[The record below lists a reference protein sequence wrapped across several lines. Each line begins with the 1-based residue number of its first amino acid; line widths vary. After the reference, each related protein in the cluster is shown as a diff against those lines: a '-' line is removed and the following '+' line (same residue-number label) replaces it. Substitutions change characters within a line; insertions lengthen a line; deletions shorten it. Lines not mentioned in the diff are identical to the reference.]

1 MRPAA
6 PMLSVLSDRLLRQG
20 LALFLGLA
28 LLVGQASPSL
38 AAPWSKQRSEPSST
52 SGSASL
58 LQEVA
63 PPGAAQ
69 QLSDQL
75 RGKQPQLSV
84 VSPKAGSQVGAGE
97 WTLQLRLEDW
107 PVLESS
113 ELGAGPH
120 VVVQLDQQEPQRI
133 FSSDSKGLINVA
145 MPALTPGSHHLS
157 AFAALPWG
165 EAAASKNARIQW
177 QLYRGLAT
185 PEALPDLDAPQLV
198 AVPPQQ
204 LAAGAA
210 VPINWFLFNAPL
222 QHLRD
227 GDEQWRLRLSLDGS
241 SVVLDR
247 AQSLWLKPLKAGEH
261 FLKLELLDGDGNPLQ
276 PAFNSLVQEL
286 RMPISRAGAPAFFS
300 SRLSADQL
308 AELSDPNYQ
317 PAPEPE
323 PEPEPEPAAEP
334 EPEPAPEPATE
345 PQTEAQAEPAAEP
358 QAESPEPE
366 APMAQDAKPE
376 AEAEVP
382 AATAADLTGD
392 PS

>member
-1 MRPAA
+1 
-6 PMLSVLSDRLLRQG
+6 MLRVLFRRLLRHG
-20 LALFLGLA
+20 MAVLLGLA
-28 LLVGQASPSL
+28 LLVAPVSPSL
-38 AAPWSKQRSEPSST
+38 AAPWGKQRTEPNSP
-52 SGSASL
+52 SGAASL

-75 RGKQPQLSV
+75 RSKQPQLSV
-84 VSPKAGSQVGAGE
+84 VSPKPGSQVGAGD
-97 WTLQLRLEDW
+97 WALQLRLDDW

-113 ELGAGPH
+113 ELGAGAH
-120 VVVQLDQQEPQRI
+120 VVVQLDHQEPQRI
-133 FSSDSKGLINVA
+133 FATDSKGLISVS

-165 EAAASKNARIQW
+165 EAAAGKNARIQW

-198 AVPPQQ
+198 AIAPQQ

-286 RMPISRAGAPAFFS
+286 RVPVSRAGAPALFS

-317 PAPEPE
+317 PTPEPAADPEPE
-323 PEPEPEPAAEP
+323 PTPEPAAEP
-334 EPEPAPEPATE
+334 EA
-345 PQTEAQAEPAAEP
+345 EAEAKTEPAAEP
-358 QAESPEPE
+358 QADSPEPE
-366 APMAQDAKPE
+366 APMNQDAEPE
-376 AEAEVP
+376 AEGQVTT
-382 AATAADLTGD
+382 ATDLSGD

>member
-1 MRPAA
+1 
-6 PMLSVLSDRLLRQG
+6 MLRVLFRRLLRPG
-20 LALFLGLA
+20 MAVLLGLA
-28 LLVGQASPSL
+28 LLVAPVSPSL
-38 AAPWSKQRSEPSST
+38 AAPWGKQRAEPNSP
-52 SGSASL
+52 SGAASL

-84 VSPKAGSQVGAGE
+84 VSPKPGSQVGAGD
-97 WTLQLRLEDW
+97 WTLQLRLDDW

-120 VVVQLDQQEPQRI
+120 VVVQLDHQEPQRI
-133 FSSDSKGLINVA
+133 FATDSKGLISVS

-165 EAAASKNARIQW
+165 EAAAGKNARIQW

-198 AVPPQQ
+198 AVAPQQ

-286 RMPISRAGAPAFFS
+286 RVPVSRAGAPALFS

-317 PAPEPE
+317 PTPEPE
-323 PEPEPEPAAEP
+323 PEPEPT
-334 EPEPAPEPATE
+334 PEPAPEP
-345 PQTEAQAEPAAEP
+345 EAEAKTEPAAEP
-358 QAESPEPE
+358 QADSSEPE
-366 APMAQDAKPE
+366 APMNQVAEPE
-376 AEAEVP
+376 AEGQ
-382 AATAADLTGD
+382 AATATDLSGD

>member
-1 MRPAA
+1 
-6 PMLSVLSDRLLRQG
+6 MLRVLFRRLLRPG
-20 LALFLGLA
+20 MAVLLGLA
-28 LLVGQASPSL
+28 LLVAPVSPSL
-38 AAPWSKQRSEPSST
+38 AAPWGKQRAEPNSP
-52 SGSASL
+52 SGAASL

-84 VSPKAGSQVGAGE
+84 VSPKPGSQAGAGA
-97 WTLQLRLEDW
+97 WTLHLRLDDG

-120 VVVQLDQQEPQRI
+120 VVVQLDHQEPQRI
-133 FSSDSKGLINVA
+133 FATDSKGLISVS

-165 EAAASKNARIQW
+165 EAAAGKNARIQW

-198 AVPPQQ
+198 AVAPQQ

-286 RMPISRAGAPAFFS
+286 RVPVSRAGAPALFS

-317 PAPEPE
+317 PTPEPE
-323 PEPEPEPAAEP
+323 PEPEPT
-334 EPEPAPEPATE
+334 PEPAPEP
-345 PQTEAQAEPAAEP
+345 EAEAKTEPAAEP
-358 QAESPEPE
+358 QADSSEPE
-366 APMAQDAKPE
+366 APMNQDAEPE
-376 AEAEVP
+376 AEGQ
-382 AATAADLTGD
+382 AATATDLSGD

>member
-1 MRPAA
+1 
-6 PMLSVLSDRLLRQG
+6 MLRVLFRRLLRPG
-20 LALFLGLA
+20 MAVLLGLA
-28 LLVGQASPSL
+28 LLVAPVSPSL
-38 AAPWSKQRSEPSST
+38 AAPWGKQRAEPNSP
-52 SGSASL
+52 SGAASL

-84 VSPKAGSQVGAGE
+84 VSPKPGSQVGAGD
-97 WTLQLRLEDW
+97 WSLQLRLDDW

-120 VVVQLDQQEPQRI
+120 VVVQLDHQEPQRI
-133 FSSDSKGLINVA
+133 FATDSKGLISVS

-165 EAAASKNARIQW
+165 EAAAGKNARIQW

-286 RMPISRAGAPAFFS
+286 RVPVSRAGAPALFS

-317 PAPEPE
+317 PT
-323 PEPEPEPAAEP
+323 PEPEPEPAAAPEP
-334 EPEPAPEPATE
+334 EPTPEPAPEP
-345 PQTEAQAEPAAEP
+345 EAEAKTEPAAEP
-358 QAESPEPE
+358 QADSSEPE
-366 APMAQDAKPE
+366 APMNQDTEPE
-376 AEAEVP
+376 AEGQ
-382 AATAADLTGD
+382 AATATDLSGD

>member
-1 MRPAA
+1 
-6 PMLSVLSDRLLRQG
+6 MLRVLFRRLLRPG
-20 LALFLGLA
+20 MAVLLGLA
-28 LLVGQASPSL
+28 LLVAPVSPSL
-38 AAPWSKQRSEPSST
+38 AAPWGKQRAEPNSP
-52 SGSASL
+52 SGAASL

-84 VSPKAGSQVGAGE
+84 VSPKPGSQIGAGD
-97 WTLQLRLEDW
+97 WTLQLRLDDW

-120 VVVQLDQQEPQRI
+120 VVVQLDHQEPQRI
-133 FSSDSKGLINVA
+133 FATDSKGLISVS

-165 EAAASKNARIQW
+165 EAAAGKNARIQW

-286 RMPISRAGAPAFFS
+286 RVPVSRAGAPALFS

-317 PAPEPE
+317 PTPE
-323 PEPEPEPAAEP
+323 PEPEPEPAADPEP
-334 EPEPAPEPATE
+334 EPTPEPAPEP
-345 PQTEAQAEPAAEP
+345 EAEAKTEPAAEP
-358 QAESPEPE
+358 QADSSEPE
-366 APMAQDAKPE
+366 APMNQVAEPE
-376 AEAEVP
+376 AEGQ
-382 AATAADLTGD
+382 AATATDLSGD

>member
-1 MRPAA
+1 
-6 PMLSVLSDRLLRQG
+6 MLRVFIRRLLRHG
-20 LALFLGLA
+20 MAVLIGLA
-28 LLVGQASPSL
+28 LLIGPVSPSL
-38 AAPWSKQRSEPSST
+38 AAPWGKQRAEPSSA
-52 SGSASL
+52 SGAASL

-84 VSPKAGSQVGAGE
+84 VSPKPGSQVPTGE
-97 WTLQLRLEDW
+97 WTLQLQLDDW

-133 FSSDSKGLINVA
+133 FARDSKGLISVV
-145 MPALTPGSHHLS
+145 MPALTPGSHHVS

-165 EAAASKNARIQW
+165 EAAAGKKARVQW

-198 AVPPQQ
+198 AVAPQQ

-286 RMPISRAGAPAFFS
+286 NVPVSRA
-300 SRLSADQL
+300 
-308 AELSDPNYQ
+308 
-317 PAPEPE
+317 
-323 PEPEPEPAAEP
+323 
-334 EPEPAPEPATE
+334 
-345 PQTEAQAEPAAEP
+345 
-358 QAESPEPE
+358 
-366 APMAQDAKPE
+366 
-376 AEAEVP
+376 
-382 AATAADLTGD
+382 
-392 PS
+392 

>member
-1 MRPAA
+1 
-6 PMLSVLSDRLLRQG
+6 MLRVLFRRLLRHG
-20 LALFLGLA
+20 MAVLLGLA
-28 LLVGQASPSL
+28 LLVAPVSPSL
-38 AAPWSKQRSEPSST
+38 AAPWGKQRTEPNSP
-52 SGSASL
+52 SGAASL

-75 RGKQPQLSV
+75 RSKQPQLSV
-84 VSPKAGSQVGAGE
+84 VSPKPGSQVGAGD
-97 WTLQLRLEDW
+97 WALQLRLDDW

-113 ELGAGPH
+113 ELGAGAH
-120 VVVQLDQQEPQRI
+120 VVVQLDHQEPQRI
-133 FSSDSKGLINVA
+133 FATDSKGLISVS

-165 EAAASKNARIQW
+165 EAAAGKNARIQW

-198 AVPPQQ
+198 AIAPQQ

-286 RMPISRAGAPAFFS
+286 RVPVSRAGAPALFS

-317 PAPEPE
+317 PT
-323 PEPEPEPAAEP
+323 PEPEPEPAADP
-334 EPEPAPEPATE
+334 EPEPTPEPAAE
-345 PQTEAQAEPAAEP
+345 PEAEAEAKTEPAAEP
-358 QAESPEPE
+358 QADSPEPE
-366 APMAQDAKPE
+366 APMNQDAEPE
-376 AEAEVP
+376 AEGQVTT
-382 AATAADLTGD
+382 ATDLSGD

>member
-1 MRPAA
+1 
-6 PMLSVLSDRLLRQG
+6 MLRVLFRRLLRPG
-20 LALFLGLA
+20 MAVLLGLA
-28 LLVGQASPSL
+28 LLVAPVSPSL
-38 AAPWSKQRSEPSST
+38 AAPWGKQRAEPNSP
-52 SGSASL
+52 SGAASL

-84 VSPKAGSQVGAGE
+84 VSPKPGSQVGAGG
-97 WTLQLRLEDW
+97 WTLQLRLDDW

-120 VVVQLDQQEPQRI
+120 VVVQLDHQEPQRI
-133 FSSDSKGLINVA
+133 FATDSKGLISVS

-165 EAAASKNARIQW
+165 EAAAGKNARIQW

-198 AVPPQQ
+198 AVAPQQ

-286 RMPISRAGAPAFFS
+286 RVPVSRAGAPALFS

-317 PAPEPE
+317 PTPEPQPEPAADPEPE
-323 PEPEPEPAAEP
+323 PT
-334 EPEPAPEPATE
+334 PEPAPEP
-345 PQTEAQAEPAAEP
+345 EAEAEAKTEPAAEP
-358 QAESPEPE
+358 QADSSEPE
-366 APMAQDAKPE
+366 APMNQDAEPE
-376 AEAEVP
+376 AEGQ
-382 AATAADLTGD
+382 AATATDLSGD

>member
-1 MRPAA
+1 
-6 PMLSVLSDRLLRQG
+6 MLRVLFRRLLRHG
-20 LALFLGLA
+20 MAVLLGLA
-28 LLVGQASPSL
+28 LLVAPVSPSL
-38 AAPWSKQRSEPSST
+38 AAPWGKQRTEPNSP
-52 SGSASL
+52 SGAASL

-75 RGKQPQLSV
+75 RSKQPQLSV
-84 VSPKAGSQVGAGE
+84 VSPKPGSQVGAGD
-97 WTLQLRLEDW
+97 WALQLRLDDW

-113 ELGAGPH
+113 ELGAGAH
-120 VVVQLDQQEPQRI
+120 VVVQLDHQEPQRI
-133 FSSDSKGLINVA
+133 FATDSKGLISVS

-165 EAAASKNARIQW
+165 EAAAGKNARIQW

-198 AVPPQQ
+198 AIAPQQ

-286 RMPISRAGAPAFFS
+286 RVPVSRAGAPALFS

-317 PAPEPE
+317 PTPE
-323 PEPEPEPAAEP
+323 PEPEPEPAADPEP
-334 EPEPAPEPATE
+334 EPTPEPAPEP
-345 PQTEAQAEPAAEP
+345 EAEAKTEPAAEP
-358 QAESPEPE
+358 QADSSEPE
-366 APMAQDAKPE
+366 APMNQDTEPE
-376 AEAEVP
+376 AEGQ
-382 AATAADLTGD
+382 AATATDLSGD

>member
-6 PMLSVLSDRLLRQG
+6 PMLRILSRRLLRQG
-20 LALFLGLA
+20 MALLLGLA
-28 LLVGQASPSL
+28 LLIGQVSPSL
-38 AAPWSKQRSEPSST
+38 AAPWSKQRSQASGP
-52 SGSASL
+52 SGSESV

-75 RGKQPQLSV
+75 RGRQPQLSV
-84 VSPKAGSQVGAGE
+84 ISPKPGSEIATGE
-97 WTLQLRLEDW
+97 WTLQLQLEDW

-113 ELGAGPH
+113 ELGPGPH
-120 VVVQLDQQEPQRI
+120 VVVQLDQQEPLRI
-133 FSSDSKGLINVA
+133 FESNAKGVISVA
-145 MPALTPGSHHLS
+145 MPPLMPGSHHLS

-165 EAAASKNARIQW
+165 EAAAGKNARIQW

-185 PEALPDLDAPQLV
+185 PEALPDLQAPQLV
-198 AVPPQQ
+198 AVAPQQ
-204 LAAGAA
+204 LSAGAA

-286 RMPISRAGAPAFFS
+286 NVPVSRAGAPAMFS
-300 SRLSADQL
+300 SRLNADQL
-308 AELSDPNYQ
+308 AELSDPNYE
-317 PAPEPE
+317 PTPEVEPE
-323 PEPEPEPAAEP
+323 PEPEPEAQLEPEAEP
-334 EPEPAPEPATE
+334 QQQEPTV
-345 PQTEAQAEPAAEP
+345 AAP
-358 QAESPEPE
+358 QAESSDPTTPIDNE
-366 APMAQDAKPE
+366 APPQTE
-376 AEAEVP
+376 SQ
-382 AATAADLTGD
+382 
-392 PS
+392 PSSPLALDGELS

>member
-1 MRPAA
+1 
-6 PMLSVLSDRLLRQG
+6 MLRVLFRRLLRPG
-20 LALFLGLA
+20 MAVLLGLA
-28 LLVGQASPSL
+28 LLVAPVSPSL
-38 AAPWSKQRSEPSST
+38 AAPWGKQRAEPNSP
-52 SGSASL
+52 SGAASL

-84 VSPKAGSQVGAGE
+84 VSPKPGSQVGAGD
-97 WTLQLRLEDW
+97 WTLQLRLDDW

-120 VVVQLDQQEPQRI
+120 VVVQLDHQEPQRI
-133 FSSDSKGLINVA
+133 FATDSKGLISVS

-165 EAAASKNARIQW
+165 EAAAGKNARIQW

-198 AVPPQQ
+198 AVAPQQ

-286 RMPISRAGAPAFFS
+286 RVPVSRAGAPALFS

-317 PAPEPE
+317 PTPEPE
-323 PEPEPEPAAEP
+323 PEPEPT
-334 EPEPAPEPATE
+334 PEPAPEP
-345 PQTEAQAEPAAEP
+345 EAEAKTEPAAEP
-358 QAESPEPE
+358 QADSSEPE
-366 APMAQDAKPE
+366 APMNQDTEPE
-376 AEAEVP
+376 AEGQ
-382 AATAADLTGD
+382 AATATDLSGD

>member
-1 MRPAA
+1 
-6 PMLSVLSDRLLRQG
+6 MLRVLFRRLLRPG
-20 LALFLGLA
+20 MAVLLGLA
-28 LLVGQASPSL
+28 LLVAPVSPSL
-38 AAPWSKQRSEPSST
+38 AAPWGKQRAEPNSP
-52 SGSASL
+52 SGAASL

-84 VSPKAGSQVGAGE
+84 VSPKPGSQVGAGD
-97 WTLQLRLEDW
+97 WTLQLRLDDW

-120 VVVQLDQQEPQRI
+120 VVVQLDHQEPQRI
-133 FSSDSKGLINVA
+133 FATDSKGLISVS

-165 EAAASKNARIQW
+165 EAAAGKNARIQW

-198 AVPPQQ
+198 AVAPQQ

-286 RMPISRAGAPAFFS
+286 RVPVSRAGAPALFS

-317 PAPEPE
+317 PTPEPE
-323 PEPEPEPAAEP
+323 PEPEPT
-334 EPEPAPEPATE
+334 PEPAPEP
-345 PQTEAQAEPAAEP
+345 EAETKTEPAAEP
-358 QAESPEPE
+358 QADSSEPE
-366 APMAQDAKPE
+366 APMNQDAEPE
-376 AEAEVP
+376 AEGQ
-382 AATAADLTGD
+382 AATATDLSGD

>member
-1 MRPAA
+1 
-6 PMLSVLSDRLLRQG
+6 MLRVLFRRLLRHG
-20 LALFLGLA
+20 MAVLLGLA
-28 LLVGQASPSL
+28 LLVAPVSPGL
-38 AAPWSKQRSEPSST
+38 AAPWGKQRAEPNSP
-52 SGSASL
+52 SGAASL

-75 RGKQPQLSV
+75 RSKQPQLSV
-84 VSPKAGSQVGAGE
+84 VSPKPGSQVGAGD
-97 WTLQLRLEDW
+97 WALQLRLDDW

-113 ELGAGPH
+113 ELGAGAH
-120 VVVQLDQQEPQRI
+120 VVVQLDHQEPQRI
-133 FSSDSKGLINVA
+133 FATDSKGLISVS

-165 EAAASKNARIQW
+165 EAAAGKNARIQW

-198 AVPPQQ
+198 AIAPQQ

-286 RMPISRAGAPAFFS
+286 RVPVSRAGAPALFS

-317 PAPEPE
+317 PTPEPE
-323 PEPEPEPAAEP
+323 PAADPEPEPTPEPAAEP
-334 EPEPAPEPATE
+334 EA
-345 PQTEAQAEPAAEP
+345 EAEAKTEPAAEP
-358 QAESPEPE
+358 QADSPEPE
-366 APMAQDAKPE
+366 APMNQDAEPE
-376 AEAEVP
+376 AEGQ
-382 AATAADLTGD
+382 ATTATDLSGD

>member
-6 PMLSVLSDRLLRQG
+6 PMLRVLFRRLLRHG
-20 LALFLGLA
+20 MAVLLGLA
-28 LLVGQASPSL
+28 LLVAPVSPSL
-38 AAPWSKQRSEPSST
+38 AAPWGKQRTEPNSP
-52 SGSASL
+52 SGAASL

-75 RGKQPQLSV
+75 RSKQPQLSV
-84 VSPKAGSQVGAGE
+84 VSPKPGSQVGAGD
-97 WTLQLRLEDW
+97 WALQLRLDDW

-113 ELGAGPH
+113 ELGAGAH
-120 VVVQLDQQEPQRI
+120 VVVQLDHQEPQRI
-133 FSSDSKGLINVA
+133 FATDSKGLISVS

-165 EAAASKNARIQW
+165 EAAAGKNARIQW

-198 AVPPQQ
+198 AIAPQQ

-286 RMPISRAGAPAFFS
+286 RVPVSRAGAPALFS

-317 PAPEPE
+317 PT
-323 PEPEPEPAAEP
+323 PEPEPEPAADP
-334 EPEPAPEPATE
+334 EPEPTPEPAAE
-345 PQTEAQAEPAAEP
+345 PEAEAEAKTEPAAEP
-358 QAESPEPE
+358 QADSPEPE
-366 APMAQDAKPE
+366 APMNQDAEPE
-376 AEAEVP
+376 AEGQVTT
-382 AATAADLTGD
+382 ATDLSGD

>member
-1 MRPAA
+1 
-6 PMLSVLSDRLLRQG
+6 MLSVLSDRLLRQG

-69 QLSDQL
+69 QLGDQL
-75 RGKQPQLSV
+75 RSKQPQLSV
-84 VSPKAGSQVGAGE
+84 VSPKPGSQVGAGD
-97 WTLQLRLEDW
+97 WTLQLQLEDW

-120 VVVQLDQQEPQRI
+120 VVVQLDQQAPQRI
-133 FSSDSKGLINVA
+133 FSSDSKGLISVD

-165 EAAASKNARIQW
+165 EATAGKNARIQW

-198 AVPPQQ
+198 AVAPQQ

-286 RMPISRAGAPAFFS
+286 NVPVSRAGAPAMFS
-300 SRLSADQL
+300 SRLNADQL
-308 AELSDPNYQ
+308 AELSDPNYE
-317 PAPEPE
+317 PTPEVEPE
-323 PEPEPEPAAEP
+323 PEPEPEAQLEPEAEP
-334 EPEPAPEPATE
+334 QQQEPTV
-345 PQTEAQAEPAAEP
+345 AAP
-358 QAESPEPE
+358 QAESSDPTTPIDNE
-366 APMAQDAKPE
+366 APPQTE
-376 AEAEVP
+376 SQ
-382 AATAADLTGD
+382 
-392 PS
+392 PSSPLALDGELS

>member
-1 MRPAA
+1 
-6 PMLSVLSDRLLRQG
+6 MLRVLFRRLLRHG
-20 LALFLGLA
+20 MAVLLGLA
-28 LLVGQASPSL
+28 LLVAPVSPGL
-38 AAPWSKQRSEPSST
+38 AAPWGKQRAEPNSP
-52 SGSASL
+52 SGAASL

-75 RGKQPQLSV
+75 RSKQPQLSV
-84 VSPKAGSQVGAGE
+84 VSPKPGSQVGAGD
-97 WTLQLRLEDW
+97 WALQLRLDDW

-113 ELGAGPH
+113 ELGAGAH
-120 VVVQLDQQEPQRI
+120 VVVQLDHQEPQRI
-133 FSSDSKGLINVA
+133 FATDSKGLISVS

-165 EAAASKNARIQW
+165 EAAAGKNARIQW

-198 AVPPQQ
+198 AVAPQQ

-286 RMPISRAGAPAFFS
+286 RVPVSRAGAPALFS

-317 PAPEPE
+317 PTPEPE
-323 PEPEPEPAAEP
+323 PAADPEPEPTPEPAAEP
-334 EPEPAPEPATE
+334 EA
-345 PQTEAQAEPAAEP
+345 EAEAKTEPAAEP
-358 QAESPEPE
+358 QADSPEPE
-366 APMAQDAKPE
+366 APMNQDAEPE
-376 AEAEVP
+376 AEGQVTT
-382 AATAADLTGD
+382 ATDLSGD

>member
-1 MRPAA
+1 
-6 PMLSVLSDRLLRQG
+6 MLRVLFRRLLRPG
-20 LALFLGLA
+20 MAVLLGLA
-28 LLVGQASPSL
+28 LLVAPVSPSL
-38 AAPWSKQRSEPSST
+38 AAPWGKQRAEPNSP
-52 SGSASL
+52 SGAASL

-84 VSPKAGSQVGAGE
+84 VSPKPGSQVGAGD
-97 WTLQLRLEDW
+97 WTLQLRLDDW

-120 VVVQLDQQEPQRI
+120 VVVQLDHQEPQRI
-133 FSSDSKGLINVA
+133 FATDSKGLISVS

-165 EAAASKNARIQW
+165 EAAAGKNARIQW

-198 AVPPQQ
+198 AVAPQQ

-286 RMPISRAGAPAFFS
+286 RVPVSRAGAPALFS

-317 PAPEPE
+317 PTPEPE
-323 PEPEPEPAAEP
+323 PEPEPSADPEP
-334 EPEPAPEPATE
+334 EPTPEPAPEP
-345 PQTEAQAEPAAEP
+345 EAEAKTEPAAEP
-358 QAESPEPE
+358 QADSSEPE
-366 APMAQDAKPE
+366 APMNQDTEPE
-376 AEAEVP
+376 AEGQ
-382 AATAADLTGD
+382 AATATDLSGD

>member
-1 MRPAA
+1 
-6 PMLSVLSDRLLRQG
+6 MLRVLFRRLLRHG
-20 LALFLGLA
+20 MAVLLGLA
-28 LLVGQASPSL
+28 LLVAPVSPSL
-38 AAPWSKQRSEPSST
+38 AAPWGKQRTEPNSP
-52 SGSASL
+52 SGAASL

-75 RGKQPQLSV
+75 RSKQPQLSV
-84 VSPKAGSQVGAGE
+84 VSPKPGSQVGAGD
-97 WTLQLRLEDW
+97 WALQLRLDDW

-113 ELGAGPH
+113 ELGAGAH
-120 VVVQLDQQEPQRI
+120 VVVQLDHQEPQRI
-133 FSSDSKGLINVA
+133 FATDSKGLISVS

-165 EAAASKNARIQW
+165 EAAAGKNARIQW

-198 AVPPQQ
+198 AIAPQQ

-286 RMPISRAGAPAFFS
+286 RVPVSRAGAPALFS

-317 PAPEPE
+317 PTPD
-323 PEPEPEPAAEP
+323 PEPEPEPAADP
-334 EPEPAPEPATE
+334 EPEPTPEPAAE
-345 PQTEAQAEPAAEP
+345 PEAEAEAKTEPAAEP
-358 QAESPEPE
+358 QADSPEPE
-366 APMAQDAKPE
+366 APMNQDAEPE
-376 AEAEVP
+376 AEGQVT
-382 AATAADLTGD
+382 TAPDLSGD

>member
-1 MRPAA
+1 
-6 PMLSVLSDRLLRQG
+6 MLRVLFRRLLRPG
-20 LALFLGLA
+20 MAVLLGLA
-28 LLVGQASPSL
+28 LLVAPVSPSL
-38 AAPWSKQRSEPSST
+38 AAPWGKQRAEPNSP
-52 SGSASL
+52 SGAASL

-84 VSPKAGSQVGAGE
+84 VSPKPGSQVGAGD
-97 WTLQLRLEDW
+97 WTLQLRLDDW

-120 VVVQLDQQEPQRI
+120 VVVQLDHQEPQRI
-133 FSSDSKGLINVA
+133 FATDSKGLISVS

-165 EAAASKNARIQW
+165 EAAAGKNARIQW

-286 RMPISRAGAPAFFS
+286 RIPVSRAGAPALFS

-317 PAPEPE
+317 PT
-323 PEPEPEPAAEP
+323 PEPEPEPAADPEP
-334 EPEPAPEPATE
+334 EPTPEPAPEP
-345 PQTEAQAEPAAEP
+345 EAEAKTEPAAEP
-358 QAESPEPE
+358 QADSSEPE
-366 APMAQDAKPE
+366 APMNQDTEPE
-376 AEAEVP
+376 AEGQ
-382 AATAADLTGD
+382 AATATDLSGD

>member
-1 MRPAA
+1 
-6 PMLSVLSDRLLRQG
+6 MLRVLFRRLLRPG
-20 LALFLGLA
+20 MAVLLGLA
-28 LLVGQASPSL
+28 LLVAPVSPSL
-38 AAPWSKQRSEPSST
+38 AAPWGKQRAEPNSP
-52 SGSASL
+52 SGAASL

-84 VSPKAGSQVGAGE
+84 VSPKPGSQVGAGD
-97 WTLQLRLEDW
+97 WTLQLRLDDW

-120 VVVQLDQQEPQRI
+120 VVVQLDHQEPQRI
-133 FSSDSKGLINVA
+133 FATDSKGLISVS

-165 EAAASKNARIQW
+165 EAAAGKNARIQW

-185 PEALPDLDAPQLV
+185 PETLPDLDAPQLV
-198 AVPPQQ
+198 AVAPQQ

-286 RMPISRAGAPAFFS
+286 RVPVSRAGAPALFS

-317 PAPEPE
+317 PTPEPE
-323 PEPEPEPAAEP
+323 PEPEPEPT
-334 EPEPAPEPATE
+334 PEPAPEP
-345 PQTEAQAEPAAEP
+345 EAEAKTEPAAEP
-358 QAESPEPE
+358 QADSSEPE
-366 APMAQDAKPE
+366 APMNQDTEPE
-376 AEAEVP
+376 AEGQ
-382 AATAADLTGD
+382 AATATDLSGD

>member
-1 MRPAA
+1 
-6 PMLSVLSDRLLRQG
+6 MLRVLFRRLLRHG
-20 LALFLGLA
+20 MAVLLGLA
-28 LLVGQASPSL
+28 LLVAPVSPGL
-38 AAPWSKQRSEPSST
+38 AAPWGKQRAEPNSP
-52 SGSASL
+52 SGAASL

-75 RGKQPQLSV
+75 RSKQPQLSV
-84 VSPKAGSQVGAGE
+84 VSPKPGSQVGAGD
-97 WTLQLRLEDW
+97 WALQLRLDDW

-113 ELGAGPH
+113 ELGAGAH
-120 VVVQLDQQEPQRI
+120 VVVQLDHQEPQRI
-133 FSSDSKGLINVA
+133 FATDSKGLISVS

-165 EAAASKNARIQW
+165 EAAAGKNARIQW

-198 AVPPQQ
+198 AIAPQQ

-286 RMPISRAGAPAFFS
+286 RVPVSRAGAPALFS

-317 PAPEPE
+317 PTPEPE
-323 PEPEPEPAAEP
+323 PAADPEPEPTPEPAAEP
-334 EPEPAPEPATE
+334 EA
-345 PQTEAQAEPAAEP
+345 EAEAKTEPAAEP
-358 QAESPEPE
+358 QADSPEPE
-366 APMAQDAKPE
+366 APMNQDAEPE
-376 AEAEVP
+376 AEGQVTT
-382 AATAADLTGD
+382 ATDLSGD

>member
-6 PMLSVLSDRLLRQG
+6 PMLRVLTRRLLRHG
-20 LALFLGLA
+20 MALLLGLA
-28 LLVGQASPSL
+28 LLIGQVSPSL
-38 AAPWSKQRSEPSST
+38 AAPWSKQRAEPTGSS
-52 SGSASL
+52 SAANL

-75 RGKQPQLSV
+75 NGHQPQLSI
-84 VSPKAGSQVGAGE
+84 VSPKPGSQVATGE

-107 PVLESS
+107 PVLASK
-113 ELGAGPH
+113 ELGPGPH

-133 FSSDSKGLINVA
+133 FESDSSGLISVQ
-145 MPALTPGSHHLS
+145 MPALRPGSHHLT

-165 EAAASKNARIQW
+165 EAAAGKNARIQW

-185 PEALPDLDAPQLV
+185 PEALPELQAPQLV
-198 AVPPQQ
+198 AIAPEQ

-210 VPINWFLFNAPL
+210 VPINWFLLNAPL

-286 RMPISRAGAPAFFS
+286 TVPFSRVGAPAFFS
-300 SRLSADQL
+300 SQLSPDQL
-308 AELSDPNYQ
+308 AELSDPTFQ
-317 PAPEPE
+317 PQPEPE
-323 PEPEPEPAAEP
+323 PEPEPEAQPETKTEPADIPEQQP
-334 EPEPAPEPATE
+334 EPEIEPAPAAQVEPSSSESTA
-345 PQTEAQAEPAAEP
+345 PAN
-358 QAESPEPE
+358 ESREPE
-366 APMAQDAKPE
+366 TKNPTPTNSE
-376 AEAEVP
+376 LEGE
-382 AATAADLTGD
+382 L
-392 PS
+392 S

>member
-1 MRPAA
+1 
-6 PMLSVLSDRLLRQG
+6 MLRVLFRRLLRHG
-20 LALFLGLA
+20 MAVLLGLA
-28 LLVGQASPSL
+28 LLVAPVSPSL
-38 AAPWSKQRSEPSST
+38 AAPWGKQRTEPNSP
-52 SGSASL
+52 SGAASL

-75 RGKQPQLSV
+75 RSKQPQLSV
-84 VSPKAGSQVGAGE
+84 VSPKPGSQVGAGD
-97 WTLQLRLEDW
+97 WALQLRLDDW

-113 ELGAGPH
+113 ELGAGAH
-120 VVVQLDQQEPQRI
+120 VVVQLDHQEPQRI
-133 FSSDSKGLINVA
+133 FATDSKGLISVS

-165 EAAASKNARIQW
+165 EAAAGKNARIQW

-198 AVPPQQ
+198 AIAPQQ

-286 RMPISRAGAPAFFS
+286 RVPVSRAGAPALFS

-317 PAPEPE
+317 PTPDPEPE
-323 PEPEPEPAAEP
+323 PAADPEPEPTPEPAAEP
-334 EPEPAPEPATE
+334 EA
-345 PQTEAQAEPAAEP
+345 EAEAKTEPAAEP
-358 QAESPEPE
+358 QADSPEPE
-366 APMAQDAKPE
+366 APMNQDAEPE
-376 AEAEVP
+376 AEGQVTT
-382 AATAADLTGD
+382 ATDLSGD

>member
-75 RGKQPQLSV
+75 RSKQPQLSV
-84 VSPKAGSQVGAGE
+84 VSPKPGSQVGAGD
-97 WTLQLRLEDW
+97 WTLQLQLDDW

-113 ELGAGPH
+113 GLGAGPH
-120 VVVQLDQQEPQRI
+120 VVVQLDQQAPQRI
-133 FSSDSKGLINVA
+133 FSSDSKGLISVA

-165 EAAASKNARIQW
+165 EAAAGKNARIQW

-286 RMPISRAGAPAFFS
+286 SVPVSRAGAPAFFS
-300 SRLSADQL
+300 NRLSADQL

-323 PEPEPEPAAEP
+323 PEPEPAAEP
-334 EPEPAPEPATE
+334 EPEPAPEPAPE
-345 PQTEAQAEPAAEP
+345 PETEAQAEPAAEP
-358 QAESPEPE
+358 QADSPEPA
-366 APMAQDAKPE
+366 APMTQDAKPK

-382 AATAADLTGD
+382 AATAAELTGD

>member
-1 MRPAA
+1 
-6 PMLSVLSDRLLRQG
+6 MLRVLFRRLLRHG
-20 LALFLGLA
+20 MAVLIGLA
-28 LLVGQASPSL
+28 LLLAPTSPSL
-38 AAPWSKQRSEPSST
+38 AAPWSKQRSEPSSA

-84 VSPKAGSQVGAGE
+84 VSPKPGSQVGAGE

-133 FSSDSKGLINVA
+133 FSNDSKGLISVA

-165 EAAASKNARIQW
+165 EAAAGKNARIQW

-185 PEALPDLDAPQLV
+185 PEALPNLDAPQLV

-286 RMPISRAGAPAFFS
+286 PVPISRAGAPAFFS

-323 PEPEPEPAAEP
+323 PEPDPEPEPEPAAEP
-334 EPEPAPEPATE
+334 EPEPAPEPAPE
-345 PQTEAQAEPAAEP
+345 PQTEAQAEPAAEA
-358 QAESPEPE
+358 QADSPEPE
-366 APMAQDAKPE
+366 APMTQDAKPD
-376 AEAEVP
+376 AEVEVP
-382 AATAADLTGD
+382 AATAAELSGD

>member
-1 MRPAA
+1 
-6 PMLSVLSDRLLRQG
+6 MLRVLFRRLLRHG
-20 LALFLGLA
+20 MAVLLGLA
-28 LLVGQASPSL
+28 LLVAPVSPSL
-38 AAPWSKQRSEPSST
+38 AAPWGKQRTEPNSP
-52 SGSASL
+52 SGAASL

-75 RGKQPQLSV
+75 RSKQPQLSV
-84 VSPKAGSQVGAGE
+84 VSPKPGSQVGAGD
-97 WTLQLRLEDW
+97 WALQLRLDDW

-113 ELGAGPH
+113 ELGAGAH
-120 VVVQLDQQEPQRI
+120 VVVQLDHQEPQRI
-133 FSSDSKGLINVA
+133 FATDSKGLISVS

-165 EAAASKNARIQW
+165 EAAAGKNARIQW

-198 AVPPQQ
+198 AIAPQQ

-286 RMPISRAGAPAFFS
+286 RVPVSRAGAPALFS

-317 PAPEPE
+317 PTPDPEPE
-323 PEPEPEPAAEP
+323 PAADPEPEPTPEPAAEP
-334 EPEPAPEPATE
+334 EA
-345 PQTEAQAEPAAEP
+345 EAEAKTEPAAEP
-358 QAESPEPE
+358 QADSPEPE
-366 APMAQDAKPE
+366 APMNQDAEPE
-376 AEAEVP
+376 AEGQVT
-382 AATAADLTGD
+382 TAPDLSGD

>member
-1 MRPAA
+1 
-6 PMLSVLSDRLLRQG
+6 MLRVLFRRLLRHG
-20 LALFLGLA
+20 MAVLLGLA
-28 LLVGQASPSL
+28 LLVAPVSPSL
-38 AAPWSKQRSEPSST
+38 AAPWGKQRTEPNSP
-52 SGSASL
+52 SGAASL

-75 RGKQPQLSV
+75 RSKQPQLSV
-84 VSPKAGSQVGAGE
+84 VSPKPGSQVGAGD
-97 WTLQLRLEDW
+97 WALQLRLDDW

-113 ELGAGPH
+113 ELGAGAH
-120 VVVQLDQQEPQRI
+120 VVVQLDHQEPQRI
-133 FSSDSKGLINVA
+133 FATDSKGLISVS

-165 EAAASKNARIQW
+165 EAAAGKNARIQW

-198 AVPPQQ
+198 AIAPQQ

-286 RMPISRAGAPAFFS
+286 RVPVSRAGAPALFS

-317 PAPEPE
+317 PTPDPEPE
-323 PEPEPEPAAEP
+323 PAADPEPEPTPEPAAEP
-334 EPEPAPEPATE
+334 EA
-345 PQTEAQAEPAAEP
+345 EAEAKTEPAAEP
-358 QAESPEPE
+358 QADSPEPE
-366 APMAQDAKPE
+366 APMNQDAEPE
-376 AEAEVP
+376 AEGQ
-382 AATAADLTGD
+382 ATTATDLSGD

>member
-1 MRPAA
+1 
-6 PMLSVLSDRLLRQG
+6 MLRVLFRRLLRHG
-20 LALFLGLA
+20 MAVLLGLA
-28 LLVGQASPSL
+28 LLVAPVSPSL
-38 AAPWSKQRSEPSST
+38 AAPWGKQRTEPNSP
-52 SGSASL
+52 SGAASL

-75 RGKQPQLSV
+75 RSKQPQLSV
-84 VSPKAGSQVGAGE
+84 VSPKPGSQVGAGD
-97 WTLQLRLEDW
+97 WALQLRLDDW

-113 ELGAGPH
+113 ELGAGAH
-120 VVVQLDQQEPQRI
+120 VVVQLDHQEPQRI
-133 FSSDSKGLINVA
+133 FATDSKGLISVS

-165 EAAASKNARIQW
+165 EAAAGKNARIQW

-198 AVPPQQ
+198 AIAPQQ

-286 RMPISRAGAPAFFS
+286 RVPVSRAGAPALFS

-317 PAPEPE
+317 PTPEPE
-323 PEPEPEPAAEP
+323 PAADPEPEPTPEPAAEP
-334 EPEPAPEPATE
+334 EA
-345 PQTEAQAEPAAEP
+345 EAEAKTEPAAEP
-358 QAESPEPE
+358 QADSPEPE
-366 APMAQDAKPE
+366 APMNQDAEPE
-376 AEAEVP
+376 AEGQVT
-382 AATAADLTGD
+382 TAPDLSGD

>member
-1 MRPAA
+1 
-6 PMLSVLSDRLLRQG
+6 MLRILSRRLLRQG
-20 LALFLGLA
+20 MALLLGLA
-28 LLVGQASPSL
+28 LLIGQVSPSL
-38 AAPWSKQRSEPSST
+38 AAPWSKQRSQASGP
-52 SGSASL
+52 SGSESV

-75 RGKQPQLSV
+75 RGRQPQLSV
-84 VSPKAGSQVGAGE
+84 ISPKPGSEIATGE
-97 WTLQLRLEDW
+97 WTLQLQLEDW

-113 ELGAGPH
+113 ELGPGPH
-120 VVVQLDQQEPQRI
+120 VVVQLDQQEPLRI
-133 FSSDSKGLINVA
+133 FESNAKGVISVA
-145 MPALTPGSHHLS
+145 MPPLMPGSHHLS

-165 EAAASKNARIQW
+165 EAAAGKNARIQW

-185 PEALPDLDAPQLV
+185 PEALPDLQAPQLV
-198 AVPPQQ
+198 AVAPQQ
-204 LAAGAA
+204 LSAGAA

-286 RMPISRAGAPAFFS
+286 NVPVSRAGAPAMFS
-300 SRLSADQL
+300 SRLNADQL
-308 AELSDPNYQ
+308 AELSDPNYE
-317 PAPEPE
+317 PTPEVEPE
-323 PEPEPEPAAEP
+323 PEPEPEAQLEPEAEP
-334 EPEPAPEPATE
+334 QQQEPTV
-345 PQTEAQAEPAAEP
+345 AAP
-358 QAESPEPE
+358 QAESSDPTTPIDNE
-366 APMAQDAKPE
+366 APPQTE
-376 AEAEVP
+376 SQ
-382 AATAADLTGD
+382 
-392 PS
+392 PSSPLALDGELS

>member
-1 MRPAA
+1 
-6 PMLSVLSDRLLRQG
+6 MLRVLFRRLLRPG
-20 LALFLGLA
+20 MAVLLGLA
-28 LLVGQASPSL
+28 LLVAPVSPSL
-38 AAPWSKQRSEPSST
+38 AAPWGKQRAEPNSP
-52 SGSASL
+52 SGAASL

-84 VSPKAGSQVGAGE
+84 VSPKPGSQVGAGD
-97 WTLQLRLEDW
+97 WTLQLRLDDW

-120 VVVQLDQQEPQRI
+120 VVVQLDHQEPQRI
-133 FSSDSKGLINVA
+133 FATDSKGLISVS

-165 EAAASKNARIQW
+165 EAAAGKNARIQW

-198 AVPPQQ
+198 AVAPQQ

-286 RMPISRAGAPAFFS
+286 RVPVSRAGAPALFS

-317 PAPEPE
+317 PTPEPE
-323 PEPEPEPAAEP
+323 PEPEPEPT
-334 EPEPAPEPATE
+334 PEPAPEP
-345 PQTEAQAEPAAEP
+345 EAEAKTEPAAEP
-358 QAESPEPE
+358 QADSSEPE
-366 APMAQDAKPE
+366 APMNQDAEPE
-376 AEAEVP
+376 AEGQ
-382 AATAADLTGD
+382 AATATDLSGD

>member
-1 MRPAA
+1 
-6 PMLSVLSDRLLRQG
+6 MLRVLFRRLLRPG
-20 LALFLGLA
+20 MAVLLGLA
-28 LLVGQASPSL
+28 LLVAPVSPSL
-38 AAPWSKQRSEPSST
+38 AAPWGKQRAEPNSP
-52 SGSASL
+52 SGAASL

-84 VSPKAGSQVGAGE
+84 VSPKPGSQVGAGD
-97 WTLQLRLEDW
+97 WTLQLRLDDW

-120 VVVQLDQQEPQRI
+120 VVVQLDHQEPQRI
-133 FSSDSKGLINVA
+133 FATDSKGLISVS

-165 EAAASKNARIQW
+165 EAAAGKNARIQW

-198 AVPPQQ
+198 AVAPQQ

-286 RMPISRAGAPAFFS
+286 RVPVSRAGAPALFS

-317 PAPEPE
+317 PTPEPE
-323 PEPEPEPAAEP
+323 PEPEPT
-334 EPEPAPEPATE
+334 PEPAPEP
-345 PQTEAQAEPAAEP
+345 EAEAEAKTEPAAEP
-358 QAESPEPE
+358 QADSSEPE
-366 APMAQDAKPE
+366 APMNQVAEPE
-376 AEAEVP
+376 AEGQ
-382 AATAADLTGD
+382 AATATDLSGD

>member
-1 MRPAA
+1 
-6 PMLSVLSDRLLRQG
+6 MLRVLFRRLLRPG
-20 LALFLGLA
+20 MAVLLGLA
-28 LLVGQASPSL
+28 LLVAPVSPSL
-38 AAPWSKQRSEPSST
+38 AAPWGKQRAEPNSP
-52 SGSASL
+52 SGAASL

-84 VSPKAGSQVGAGE
+84 VSPKPGSQVGAGD
-97 WTLQLRLEDW
+97 WTLQLRLDDW

-120 VVVQLDQQEPQRI
+120 VVVQLDHQEPQRI
-133 FSSDSKGLINVA
+133 FATDSKGLISVS

-165 EAAASKNARIQW
+165 EAAAGKNARIQW

-286 RMPISRAGAPAFFS
+286 RVPVSRAGAPALFS

-317 PAPEPE
+317 PT
-323 PEPEPEPAAEP
+323 PEPEPEPAADPEP
-334 EPEPAPEPATE
+334 EPTPEPAPEP
-345 PQTEAQAEPAAEP
+345 EAEAKTEPAAEP
-358 QAESPEPE
+358 QADSSEPE
-366 APMAQDAKPE
+366 APMNQDTEPE
-376 AEAEVP
+376 AEGQ
-382 AATAADLTGD
+382 AATATDLSGD

>member
-1 MRPAA
+1 
-6 PMLSVLSDRLLRQG
+6 MLRVLFRRLLRPG
-20 LALFLGLA
+20 MALLLGLA
-28 LLVGQASPSL
+28 LLIADVSPSL
-38 AAPWSKQRSEPSST
+38 AAPWSKQRFEASSPS
-52 SGSASL
+52 GAASP

-75 RGKQPQLSV
+75 RSRQPQLSV
-84 VSPKAGSQVGAGE
+84 VSPKSGSQVPAGE
-97 WTLQLRLEDW
+97 WTLQLQLDDW

-133 FSSDSKGLINVA
+133 FQSDSKGLISIA

-198 AVPPQQ
+198 AIAPQQ

-247 AQSLWLKPLKAGEH
+247 AQSLWLQPLKAGDH

-286 RMPISRAGAPAFFS
+286 RVPVSRAGAPALFS

-323 PEPEPEPAAEP
+323 PEPEPE
-334 EPEPAPEPATE
+334 
-345 PQTEAQAEPAAEP
+345 AQ
-358 QAESPEPE
+358 PEPE
-366 APMAQDAKPE
+366 AAPIE
-376 AEAEVP
+376 AEPPEESSDLAAPMDTNAQIEAESP
-382 AATAADLTGD
+382 TSTEEQPKGELL
-392 PS
+392 S

>member
-1 MRPAA
+1 
-6 PMLSVLSDRLLRQG
+6 MLRVLFRRLLRPG
-20 LALFLGLA
+20 MAVLLGLA
-28 LLVGQASPSL
+28 LLVAPVSPSL
-38 AAPWSKQRSEPSST
+38 AAPWGKQRAEPNSP
-52 SGSASL
+52 SGAASL

-84 VSPKAGSQVGAGE
+84 VSPKPGSQVGAGD
-97 WTLQLRLEDW
+97 WTLQLRLDDW

-120 VVVQLDQQEPQRI
+120 VVVQLDHQEPQRI
-133 FSSDSKGLINVA
+133 FATDSKGLISVS
-145 MPALTPGSHHLS
+145 MRALTPGSHHLS

-165 EAAASKNARIQW
+165 EAAAGKNARIQW

-198 AVPPQQ
+198 AVAPQQ

-286 RMPISRAGAPAFFS
+286 RVPVSRAGAPALFS

-308 AELSDPNYQ
+308 AELSDPNHQ
-317 PAPEPE
+317 PTPEPE
-323 PEPEPEPAAEP
+323 PEPEPT
-334 EPEPAPEPATE
+334 PEPAPEP
-345 PQTEAQAEPAAEP
+345 EAEAEAKTEPAAEP
-358 QAESPEPE
+358 QADSSEPE
-366 APMAQDAKPE
+366 APMNQDTEPE
-376 AEAEVP
+376 AEGQ
-382 AATAADLTGD
+382 AATATDLSGD